1 MSAFSDLAESGVR
14 MVEVISSPRNQKA
27 LRIYQQDLGFH
38 IINASSQEDLENERF
53 LILRKNLGESRA
65 NRIE

>member
-1 MSAFSDLAESGVR
+1 
-14 MVEVISSPRNQKA
+14 MVEVIASPRNQRA